1 MDIVKTA
8 YRFPTEVVI
17 MVKSD
22 GTIVS
27 ARDLHELIR
36 LFGKTNTN
44 KIKMFATEE
53 RLEALYLDELRNSF
67 DTLFKVY
74 GIECSFYF

>member
-8 YRFPTEVVI
+8 YRFPTEVII
-17 MVKSD
+17 MIKVE
-22 GTIVS
+22 GTTVS
-27 ARDLHELIR
+27 ARDLHELIK
-36 LFGKTNTN
+36 LFAATKSN

-53 RLEALYLDELRNSF
+53 RLEFLYLDELRNSF